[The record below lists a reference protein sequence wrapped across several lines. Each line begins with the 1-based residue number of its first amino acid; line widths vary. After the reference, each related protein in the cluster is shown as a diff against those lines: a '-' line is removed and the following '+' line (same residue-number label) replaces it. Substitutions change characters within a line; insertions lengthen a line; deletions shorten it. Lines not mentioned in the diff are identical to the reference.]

1 MKVRVIKPFQDM
13 ITKEMTKVGDI
24 IEVSEERYEQM
35 KKNQEESHDI
45 YFETLVE
52 KKVEVET
59 AVEKPKAEK
68 AVKKTKKK

>member
-13 ITKEMTKVGDI
+13 ITRKMTIVGDI
-24 IEVSEERYEQM
+24 LEVTKERYEQM
-35 KKNQEESHDI
+35 KKNQEQAGVK
-45 YFETLVE
+45 YFEELVE

-68 AVKKTKKK
+68 AVKKIKKK